1 MTPRPASTIVDVAR
15 EAGVSVSTVSRILNG
30 KPDVAQETRDHV
42 LGVIKELGWVPHSQA
57 KRLKEGGSQTVA
69 LLDPVNLSGDQPI
82 NQVHLDFMIGA
93 ANAAGQENYFFNV
106 LTAPIT
112 EETLVDLY
120 RAVQVDGVI
129 LMEVYLEDWRVELA
143 HRIGFPF
150 VMIGR
155 QTENEGVSFVDLD
168 IDAATQTAFDHL
180 ADLGHRHVAFMGFPE
195 SLRLQGHGPAVRG
208 WAGYQA
214 AVARVG
220 IEPVD
225 CQCGY
230 TLAEMESATHRLLDD
245 HPEITAIVALTDAPL
260 AGVFSAL
267 RQRGRKI
274 PDDVS
279 VVGMAVDRIAEL
291 LSPRLTAVRFPSY
304 DIGFQATS
312 MLIRQLRSGPDE
324 VEQVV
329 LAPELIVRD
338 SSGPPQ

>member
-15 EAGVSVSTVSRILNG
+15 EAGVSVSTVSRILND
-30 KPDVAQETRDHV
+30 KPDVAQETRDRV

-120 RAVQVDGVI
+120 RSVQVDGVI
-129 LMEVYLEDWRVELA
+129 LMEVYLDDWRVELA
-143 HRIGFPF
+143 RRIGFPF

-155 QTENEGVSFVDLD
+155 QTENVGVGFIDLD
-168 IDAATQTAFDHL
+168 IDAATQAAFDHL
-180 ADLGHRHVAFMGFPE
+180 ANLGHRNIAFMGFPE
-195 SLRLQGHGPAVRG
+195 WLRLTGHGPAVRG
-208 WAGYQA
+208 WTGYQA
-214 AVARVG
+214 AVDRLG
-220 IEPVD
+220 LEPIA
-225 CQCGY
+225 CECGY
-230 TLAEMESATHRLLDD
+230 TLSEMEAAADRLLDKY
-245 HPEITAIVALTDAPL
+245 PGITAIVALTDAPL

-267 RQRGRKI
+267 RRRGREI

-291 LSPRLTAVRFPSY
+291 LTPRLTAVRFPSY

-312 MLIRQLRSGPDE
+312 MLIRQLGSGPNAP
-324 VEQVV
+324 EQVV
-329 LAPELIVRD
+329 LAPELVVRD
-338 SSGPPQ
+338 SSGPPR